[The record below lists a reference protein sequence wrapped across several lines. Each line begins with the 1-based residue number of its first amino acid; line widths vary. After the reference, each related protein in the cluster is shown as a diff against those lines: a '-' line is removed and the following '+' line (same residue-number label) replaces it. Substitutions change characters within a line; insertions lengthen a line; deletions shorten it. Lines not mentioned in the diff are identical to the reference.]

1 VLLARAAVRRAC
13 QRAWRARNGWTGQH
27 GDGRVD
33 VWARA
38 SWRQRERETTEGDH
52 RICMGVVEGRRRQGR
67 VIWRLWPVGVAF
79 AFYLAAA
86 SRPKITPAQQY
97 KYPATRAPRKALFFT
112 SAYLPPL
119 LGPSSLAL
127 ATNDAHAWVLHF
139 AQTSR
144 PLWASPAQQPGS
156 RPQSTTVDGAAGDV
170 SCCRI
175 SRPSSA
181 LTTGSVRDQLAHM
194 CGKKPLHVAA
204 PIQCLCE
211 SRS

>member
-139 AQTSR
+139 AQMSR

-156 RPQSTTVDGAAGDV
+156 RR
-170 SCCRI
+170 CCRRRLVLQDFSTVI
-175 SRPSSA
+175 GVDYWFGARSTRAHVWQKTPARGCSNSMP
-181 LTTGSVRDQLAHM
+181 VRIAVL
-194 CGKKPLHVAA
+194 KP
-204 PIQCLCE
+204 II
-211 SRS
+211 

>member
-1 VLLARAAVRRAC
+1 MAG
-13 QRAWRARNGWTGQH
+13 WR
-27 GDGRVD
+27 
-33 VWARA
+33 
-38 SWRQRERETTEGDH
+38 
-52 RICMGVVEGRRRQGR
+52 C
-67 VIWRLWPVGVAF
+67 L
-79 AFYLAAA
+79 YLCLAAA

-97 KYPATRAPRKALFFT
+97 KYPAARAPRKALFFT

-127 ATNDAHAWVLHF
+127 ATNDAPAWVLHF
-139 AQTSR
+139 AQMSR

-156 RPQSTTVDGAAGDV
+156 QPCFGDV

>member
-1 VLLARAAVRRAC
+1 
-13 QRAWRARNGWTGQH
+13 
-27 GDGRVD
+27 
-33 VWARA
+33 
-38 SWRQRERETTEGDH
+38 
-52 RICMGVVEGRRRQGR
+52 VEGRRRQGR

-127 ATNDAHAWVLHF
+127 ATNDAHAWVLQF
-139 AQTSR
+139 CANVQA
-144 PLWASPAQQPGS
+144 PLGESSTAA
-156 RPQSTTVDGAAGDV
+156 RQSTTVDGAAGDV